1 MALRWSGWVRVA
13 APRSFP
19 LRWSLLRAAT
29 KETTL
34 ATAGPF
40 DFDTDIHGARV
51 IVIHPA
57 RHPADRRQTPL
68 HPACANDDEVDFH
81 VGVLKDQLDQLAIAM
96 KQAIREQ
103 AKKPLFSGRGSTDDP
118 SRA

>member
-1 MALRWSGWVRVA
+1 M
-13 APRSFP
+13 
-19 LRWSLLRAAT
+19 
-29 KETTL
+29 

-81 VGVLKDQLDQLAIAM
+81 VGALKDQLDQLAIAM